1 MRIVPAET
9 AAQWRYARDLIE
21 EYVASLDADLGFQNY
36 ESEMADLSAQYGH
49 PTGRL
54 LLADVEGACVGC
66 VGLRRLGA
74 DVCEMKR
81 LYVRPGFL
89 RQGIGRALAEAIIR
103 EARQLEY
110 ARMRLDT
117 WPSMIAAR
125 ALYLDLGFKE
135 IPAYRYNP
143 NEQTS
148 FVELVL

>member
-1 MRIVPAET
+1 MRIAPAET
-9 AAQWRYARDLIE
+9 PSQWRYARDLVE
-21 EYVASLDADLGFQNY
+21 EYIASLDADLGFQDY
-36 ESEMADLSAQYGH
+36 ESEIANLPAQYGH

-54 LLADVEGACVGC
+54 LLAEVEVACVGC
-66 VGLRRLGA
+66 VGLRRLDA

-81 LYVRPGFL
+81 LYVRLDFQ
-89 RQGIGRALAEAIIR
+89 RQGIGRALVEAIIG
-103 EARQLEY
+103 EARQLGY

-125 ALYLDLGFKE
+125 ALYRDLGFKE

-148 FVELVL
+148 FVQLIL